1 MKGVI
6 CKCLQELVVEKFG
19 KDKWEAILE
28 KAGLPKN
35 KVFTNVENV
44 EDAQVLKLIDATCK
58 VLGITPQQAADAFG
72 EYKEAKNA
80 KDFLLKMDSVHERT
94 AKSVPG
100 AQPPRF
106 KYQQKD
112 DKTLV
117 MIYKSKR
124 GLIDIMI
131 GLIKGVGK
139 YYKENL
145 TVTKLGPD
153 RVEIKFAK

>member
-1 MKGVI
+1 
-6 CKCLQELVVEKFG
+6 LQIF
-19 KDKWEAILE
+19 
-28 KAGLPKN
+28 
-35 KVFTNVENV
+35 
-44 EDAQVLKLIDATCK
+44 
-58 VLGITPQQAADAFG
+58 GITSQQAADAFG
-72 EYKEAKNA
+72 EYWVCNFAPKIYGIYYKEAKNG

-106 KYQQKD
+106 EYQQKD

-124 GLIDIMI
+124 GLIDILI